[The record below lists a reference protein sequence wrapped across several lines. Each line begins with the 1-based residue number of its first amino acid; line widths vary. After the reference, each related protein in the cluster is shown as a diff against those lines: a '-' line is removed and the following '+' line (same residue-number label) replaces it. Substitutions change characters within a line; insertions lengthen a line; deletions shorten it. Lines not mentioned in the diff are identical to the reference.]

1 MNCCRSLPDRN
12 SGAALGQTQADMCC
26 GAWEPIAW
34 SCLCIPRDCG
44 GERTF
49 VLLCRCPALA
59 QVSLR
64 EESPPDYA
72 LARIIRQQGPE
83 DKVLVAQSAGQLV
96 GCMSVTS
103 MVAVGPL
110 QENFDLQIY
119 DQLVQPDVYEAALAA
134 HTQRNAGA
142 TVGKSVTEI
151 MK

>member
-1 MNCCRSLPDRN
+1 MSLA
-12 SGAALGQTQADMCC
+12 SAG
-26 GAWEPIAW
+26 I
-34 SCLCIPRDCG
+34 
-44 GERTF
+44 
-49 VLLCRCPALA
+49 VLARGICVLIRRCPALA

-64 EESPPDYA
+64 EDSPPDYA
-72 LARIIRQQGPE
+72 LARLIRQQGPG

-134 HTQRNAGA
+134 HAQRNAGTTA
-142 TVGKSVTEI
+142 GNSMTEPVQ
-151 MK
+151 

>member
-1 MNCCRSLPDRN
+1 MDRLRLTCVVELGN
-12 SGAALGQTQADMCC
+12 LLLGRVSG
-26 GAWEPIAW
+26 IR
-34 SCLCIPRDCG
+34 RDCG
-44 GERTF
+44 GERNF

-142 TVGKSVTEI
+142 TVGKSITEI

>member
-1 MNCCRSLPDRN
+1 MQLLDRLRLTCVVELGN
-12 SGAALGQTQADMCC
+12 LLLGRVSG
-26 GAWEPIAW
+26 IR
-34 SCLCIPRDCG
+34 RDCG

-142 TVGKSVTEI
+142 TVGKSITEI

>member
-1 MNCCRSLPDRN
+1 VLWSLKNCCLVVSLA
-12 SGAALGQTQADMCC
+12 SAGIALAR
-26 GAWEPIAW
+26 E
-34 SCLCIPRDCG
+34 LC
-44 GERTF
+44 

-64 EESPPDYA
+64 EETPPDYA
-72 LARIIRQQGPE
+72 LARLIRQQGHK

-134 HTQRNAGA
+134 HAQRSAGA
-142 TVGKSVTEI
+142 TVGKSMTEGVQ
-151 MK
+151 